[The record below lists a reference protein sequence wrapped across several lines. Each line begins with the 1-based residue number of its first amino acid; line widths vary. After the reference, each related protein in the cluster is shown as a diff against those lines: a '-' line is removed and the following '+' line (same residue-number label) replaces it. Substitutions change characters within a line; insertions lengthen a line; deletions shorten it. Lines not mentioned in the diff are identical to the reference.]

1 MINTLSN
8 IFKSDEKAIFELRG
22 LYKSYGYSQYK
33 MSRFEEY
40 DLYVKN
46 KDFLVSD
53 EVITF
58 TDKNGRLLAL
68 KPDVTL
74 SIIKNSTD
82 EKGLVQKLYY
92 NENVYRVA
100 PGTHNFK
107 EIMQAGLECIGDL
120 SFYDVSEVVLLA
132 AKSLSLISNNYVL
145 DISHMGL
152 IGAIMEDAEL
162 SHEGKKLALTYLNQ
176 KNPHELKSLCSLEGV
191 DEKKAK
197 KLCALAEFSGA
208 SKEILQKISELLT
221 TDNEKTAF
229 SEFNALFEII
239 EECGLIDNVKIDF
252 SVGNNMKYYSGVVFN
267 GYIEGIP
274 TSVLSGGQYDK
285 LLKKMKKE
293 SSAIGFAIYLD
304 LLRSLEEESSDF
316 DIDTV
321 LVNDGSTDA
330 LTVTEIAEKLQS
342 EGGVLVTSTTPKN
355 TKYRRLMEIKEGVV
369 TTLYEND

>member
-1 MINTLSN
+1 MNNLDRI
-8 IFKSDEKAIFELRG
+8 IKSDERAILELRA
-22 LYKSYGYSQYK
+22 LYKSFGYSQFK

-40 DLYVKN
+40 DLYVRN
-46 KDFLVSD
+46 KDFLLSD

-58 TDKNGRLLAL
+58 TDSNGRLLAL

-82 EKGLVQKLYY
+82 EKGQLQKLYY
-92 NENVYRVA
+92 NENVYRVSA
-100 PGTHNFK
+100 GTHNFK

-120 SFYDVSEVVLLA
+120 SFYDISEVVLLA
-132 AKSLSLISNNYVL
+132 AKSLSLISESYVL

-152 IGAIMEDAEL
+152 IAAVLEDSGL
-162 SHEGKKLALTYLNQ
+162 SHQGKKQALIFLNQ
-176 KNPHELKSLCSLEGV
+176 KNPHELLALCKAEGV
-191 DEKKAK
+191 DCEKAEKLSLLARLSGDSEEILNVLKKIITTEDEKKAFE
-197 KLCALAEFSGA
+197 EF
-208 SKEILQKISELLT
+208 
-221 TDNEKTAF
+221 F
-229 SEFNALFEII
+229 ALFEII
-239 EECGLIDNVKIDF
+239 KEAGLSQNVRIDF

-285 LLKKMKKE
+285 LLRKMKKE

-304 LLRSLEEESSDF
+304 LLERFETPNTDY

-321 LVNDGSTDA
+321 LLNNGEADA
-330 LTVTEIAEKLQS
+330 LTLCETAERLHS
-342 EGGVLVTSTTPKN
+342 EGGVLVTASIPKN